1 MDRDERD
8 RAFRQW
14 LTKTTDLSPRAV
26 GDVLSRLRRVE
37 RMIDVSGV
45 GSEVDLSIQ
54 LLGSGEFRACAP
66 SVRSQLKR
74 AGKYYLDFV
83 AKEPEQR

>member
-8 RAFRQW
+8 QAFRRW
-14 LTKTTDLSPRAV
+14 LIETTDLSPRAV

-37 RMIDVSGV
+37 RMIDF
-45 GSEVDLSIQ
+45 SEIASDVDLSIR
-54 LLGSGEFRACAP
+54 LLGSEEFRTCAP

-74 AGKYYLDFV
+74 AGRYYLDFV
-83 AKEPEQR
+83 AKEPDRQ